1 MVDVTQSEWLQE
13 MKAYVER
20 ERKKNCREM
29 IICVVVMLAIGF
41 VGFYI
46 AFSEYMLWGIPLGC
60 VMVPSAIVSF
70 LLGIFMGKNV
80 GKALERMIGKSCTD
94 EGKLAEFDREFM
106 DEPQEYIET
115 KTESYIFT
123 EHYMMHLYKD
133 LWELH
138 QSRLLRY
145 SEVSRV
151 RFFSHTKCLFYRE
164 NEKNAFLR
172 INFSKRKTGREF
184 VEKLRVMMPGVIF
197 EK

>member
-1 MVDVTQSEWLQE
+1 MADAAQSKWLQE

-20 ERKKNCREM
+20 EWKKNRREM
-29 IICVVVMLAIGF
+29 IICEVMMLVIGF

-60 VMVPSAIVSF
+60 VMVPSAVVSF
-70 LLGIFMGKNV
+70 LVVIFMGKNAR
-80 GKALERMIGKSCTD
+80 KALERMIEKSCTD
-94 EGKLAEFDREFM
+94 EGELAEFDREFM
-106 DEPQEYIET
+106 AKPKAIIET
-115 KTESYIFT
+115 RTESYIFT

-133 LWELH
+133 LLELH

-151 RFFSHTKCLFYRE
+151 RFSFQTKCFFYRE
-164 NEKNAFLR
+164 NEKQAFLR
-172 INFSKRKTGREF
+172 INFSKKKTGREF
-184 VEKLRVMMPGVIF
+184 VENLRVMMPGVIF

>member
-1 MVDVTQSEWLQE
+1 MVDAGQSKWLQE

-20 ERKKNCREM
+20 ERKKNRRGM
-29 IICVVVMLAIGF
+29 IICEMVMLVIGF

-60 VMVPSAIVSF
+60 VMVLSAFICF
-70 LLGIFMGKNV
+70 LLGMFMGKNV
-80 GKALERMIGKSCTD
+80 VKALERMIGKRCTD

-106 DEPQEYIET
+106 DEPKEFIET
-115 KTESYIFT
+115 RTESYIFT

-133 LWELH
+133 LLELH

-151 RFFSHTKCLFYRE
+151 RFVSHTKCLFYRE

-172 INFSKRKTGREF
+172 INFSKKKTGKEF
-184 VEKLRVMMPGVIF
+184 VEKLSVMMPGILF

>member
-1 MVDVTQSEWLQE
+1 MVDVTKSEWLQK
-13 MKAYVER
+13 MMAYVER

-29 IICVVVMLAIGF
+29 IICIVVMLMIGF

-46 AFSEYMLWGIPLGC
+46 AFSKYMLWGIPLGC
-60 VMVPSAIVSF
+60 CMVLSSFVSF
-70 LLGIFMGKNV
+70 LLNIIMEKNV
-80 GKALERMIGKSCTD
+80 VKTLERMIGNRCTD

-106 DEPQEYIET
+106 DEPKEYIET

-133 LWELH
+133 LWKLH

-151 RFFSHTKCLFYRE
+151 RLVSHTKCLFYRE

-172 INFSKRKTGREF
+172 INFSKKKTGKEF
-184 VEKLRVMMPGVIF
+184 IEKLSIMMPGILF